1 MGFRLI
7 VSETPDITTI
17 GVVGRLGDDAVVIL
31 GEACSVAGRPLV
43 LDLSDL
49 TSASDAGVQQLRR
62 LAGEG
67 VHLLGASRYMR
78 LLLDRAPGESGVTAL
93 PGKQG
98 VRPSSLSQRTR
109 RPRANPS

>member
-1 MGFRLI
+1 MAFRLI

-17 GVVGRLGDDAVVIL
+17 GVVGRLGDAAVVIL
-31 GEACSVAGRPLV
+31 GEACSGAGRPLV

-49 TSASDAGVQQLRR
+49 TSASDAGVLQLRR

-78 LLLDRAPGESGVTAL
+78 LLLDLVPGESSVTSSGPLQRARRH
-93 PGKQG
+93 PGAK
-98 VRPSSLSQRTR
+98 PS
-109 RPRANPS
+109 

>member
-1 MGFRLI
+1 MAFRLI
-7 VSETPDITTI
+7 VSEAPDITTI

-31 GEACSVAGRPLV
+31 GEACSGAGRPLV

-49 TSASDAGVQQLRR
+49 TSASDAGVLQLRR

-78 LLLDRAPGESGVTAL
+78 LLLDLAPGASSVTSSGRL
-93 PGKQG
+93 
-98 VRPSSLSQRTR
+98 QRARR
-109 RPRANPS
+109 RPRANSS